1 MIKILFLLQL
11 LFFTFM
17 ANSNDF
23 YSFSFK
29 SIDGNV
35 IDFKNYKDKV
45 VLLVNTASMC
55 GFTKQFDGL
64 QTLYEDFNE
73 KGLVIIGLPSNSFK
87 QEYGEESKVKEFCET
102 KFNITFP
109 MTEIINVIGEE
120 KHPLYT
126 WLKENYNVKPKW
138 NFYKV
143 LFDRNGTYVSSFS
156 SLTKP
161 NSSKLIKII
170 ENKLDG

>member
-1 MIKILFLLQL
+1 MIKKIFLLQL
-11 LFFTFM
+11 FFFTFM

-29 SIDGNV
+29 SIDGNI
-35 IDFKNYKDKV
+35 IDFNNYKDKV

-64 QTLYEDFNE
+64 QTLYENFNE

-87 QEYGEESKVKEFCET
+87 QEYGEEDKVKEFCET

-109 MTEIINVIGEE
+109 MTEIIDVIGEE
-120 KHPLYT
+120 KHPFYS
-126 WLKENYNVKPKW
+126 WLKDNHNIKPRW

-143 LFDRNGTYVSSFS
+143 LFDRNGTFVSSFS